1 MEATLLN
8 TNFEAIAVI
17 DTYVSFIWT
26 DRYDEAGDFELKMR
40 MNPDLLAIFKKD
52 YYLWTPKSDRLM
64 IIETLSVESDVEEGA
79 IFTVAGRSL
88 ESLLMRRIVWKKTT
102 FSIINVSTGEKPN
115 LQNGIKKLLTE
126 NLINPSISIR
136 KIPDFIFEES
146 TDPKITS
153 LTFEAQYFGEDLY
166 SIVHSQCRENEIGFK
181 VTLNA
186 DNQFVFKLYAGVDR
200 SYEQITN
207 PYVIFSPSYDNVLN
221 TNYLDSVKAYKNV
234 TLVAG
239 ENETDANGEE
249 IARETYVLGN
259 AFGIDRREIFTDA
272 SSLSY
277 DDGDGGTLS
286 AAQYQAHLR
295 QKGIDTL
302 IKNVYITAF
311 EGEIDPNRMYKYGE
325 DYFIGDIV
333 QIANEYGQEG
343 RAYIS
348 EYVISCDT
356 NGLSTYPT
364 FQTIQEGV
372 YDA

>member
-8 TNFEAIAVI
+8 TNLEAIAII
-17 DTYVSFIWT
+17 DTYISFIWT

-40 MNPDLLAIFKKD
+40 MNPDLLSVFKKD

-64 IIETLSVESDVEEGA
+64 IIETLSVESDVEEGPT
-79 IFTVAGRSL
+79 FTIAGRSL
-88 ESLLMRRIVWKKTT
+88 ESLLTRRIVWNKTT
-102 FSIINVSTGEKPN
+102 FSIIDVSTGEKPN
-115 LQNGIKKLLTE
+115 LQNGLKKLITE
-126 NLINPSISIR
+126 NLIDPAIEIR
-136 KIPDFIFEES
+136 KIPNFIFEDS

-153 LTFEAQYFGEDLY
+153 LTFEAQYYGEDLY

-181 VTLNA
+181 VTLN
-186 DNQFVFKLYAGVDR
+186 DNNQFVFKLYAGVDR

-249 IARETYVLGN
+249 IARETYVLGF
-259 AFGIDRREIFTDA
+259 AAGIDRREIFTDA
-272 SSLSY
+272 SGLSY

-286 AAQYQAHLR
+286 AEQYQAHLR

-302 IKNVYITAF
+302 IENVYITAF